1 LFLSSWFFKSFFWKS
16 FFDLEGE
23 VLILFWLHGDFW
35 MLITHT
41 HICTFSKVRTGFL
54 SSFQRYFSLEVVADV
69 HDFCADPICRSKEK
83 DLLVVGPGVLGSLIA
98 TIWLQVCCIISFQL
112 SFAFCILNCGR
123 KKGSIQRQTE
133 FSLLLQQ

>member
-1 LFLSSWFFKSFFWKS
+1 MEEENT
-16 FFDLEGE
+16 LEAP
-23 VLILFWLHGDFW
+23 V
-35 MLITHT
+35 
-41 HICTFSKVRTGFL
+41 
-54 SSFQRYFSLEVVADV
+54 DV

-133 FSLLLQQ
+133 LSLLLQQ